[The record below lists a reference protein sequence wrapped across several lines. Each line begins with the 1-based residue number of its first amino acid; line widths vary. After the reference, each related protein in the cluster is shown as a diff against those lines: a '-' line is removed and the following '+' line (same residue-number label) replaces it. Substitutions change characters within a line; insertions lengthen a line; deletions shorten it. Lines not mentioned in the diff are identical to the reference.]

1 MKCPVCGAKVA
12 DNAYQC
18 GFCGSD
24 LSVIQYLKRV
34 SGTYYNI
41 GLERARVR
49 DLTGSVAALR
59 KSLRFYKEN
68 KDARNLLGLVY
79 YEMGEITAAL
89 SEWVLSKYLTPEKNS
104 ADYYI
109 DTLQKNTVAVDATDQ
124 TIKKY
129 NAALQSAQSGNAD
142 LAIIQLKK
150 VVSLNPHFIRAAH
163 LLSLLYMKEKEY
175 AKAEKLLQRVRKI
188 DTNNTTTLRYLKEIY
203 EETGGGE
210 IHDKTKK
217 AKPKKDPLE
226 NVKPVGAYREEKRS
240 LMPFMYLV
248 IGLVVGIAVTFVL
261 IRPTLMKNSMDQGSE
276 IADVNEKISVKDTQ
290 ISAMEG
296 EKEDLQN
303 QINDLQE
310 KIKNAD
316 TKAQKESENYEKLL
330 KAVSMY
336 IAGDKLGAMS
346 AVSECSKKDFALKEA
361 KSLYTTVSTITDQ
374 ELTTLITRARE
385 TINTS
390 YDEALSQLKALNK
403 VAPNNQKILYLMGRC
418 YHYKGDKKRA
428 KKYYEKALAIQ
439 SGTED
444 AVQSQRYLDEL
455 NGKSVAENTNEAE
468 GNNEGN
474 NEGEDDTGENGDTEE

>member
-12 DNAYQC
+12 ENVYQC
-18 GFCGSD
+18 SFCGSD

-89 SEWVLSKYLTPEKNS
+89 SEWVLSKYLAPEKNS

-163 LLSLLYMKEKEY
+163 LLALLYMKEKEY
-175 AKAEKLLQRVRKI
+175 AKAEKCLQRVRKI

-203 EETGGGE
+203 EVTGGGE
-210 IHDKTKK
+210 LQEKAKK
-217 AKPKKDPLE
+217 SKPKKDPLE

-240 LMPFMYLV
+240 LMPFMYLI

-261 IRPTLMKNSMDQGSE
+261 IRPTLMKSSLDKGSE
-276 IADVNEKISVKDTQ
+276 IADVNEKLSVKDTQ

-303 QINDLQE
+303 QINGLQE

-316 TKAQKESENYEKLL
+316 TQAQKESENYEKLL
-330 KAVSMY
+330 KAVSLY
-336 IAGDKLGAMS
+336 IAGDRLGAMS
-346 AVSECSKKDFALKEA
+346 AVSECEKKDFTLKEA
-361 KSLYTTVSTITDQ
+361 KSLYSTISTITDQ
-374 ELTTLITRARE
+374 ELQTLISRARE

-390 YDEALSQLKALNK
+390 YDEALKQLKALNK
-403 VAPNNQKILYLMGRC
+403 VAANNQKILYLMGRC
-418 YHYKGDKKRA
+418 YHYKGDKKKA
-428 KKYYEKALAIQ
+428 MKYYKKAIAIQ
-439 SGTED
+439 SGTEE
-444 AVQSQRYLDEL
+444 AVQAQTYLSELDGTAARRAAEENNGDE
-455 NGKSVAENTNEAE
+455 GGADP
-468 GNNEGN
+468 
-474 NEGEDDTGENGDTEE
+474 GEDTGDDEE

>member
-12 DNAYQC
+12 ENVYQC
-18 GFCGSD
+18 SFCGSD

-89 SEWVLSKYLTPEKNS
+89 SEWVLSKYLSPEKNN

-163 LLSLLYMKEKEY
+163 LLALLYMKEKEY
-175 AKAEKLLQRVRKI
+175 AKAEKCLQRVRKI

-210 IHDKTKK
+210 LQDKAKK
-217 AKPKKDPLE
+217 SKPKKDPLE

-240 LMPFMYLV
+240 LMPFMYLI

-261 IRPTLMKNSMDQGSE
+261 IRPTLMKSDLDKGSE
-276 IADVNEKISVKDTQ
+276 IADVNEKLSVKDTQ

-296 EKEDLQN
+296 EKEDLNN
-303 QINDLQE
+303 QIKELQE
-310 KIKNAD
+310 KIKNSD

-330 KAVSMY
+330 KAVSLY
-336 IAGDKLGAMS
+336 VAGDRLGAMS
-346 AVSECSKKDFALKEA
+346 AVSECDKKDFTLKEA
-361 KSLYTTVSTITDQ
+361 KKLYSSISTITDQ
-374 ELTTLITRARE
+374 ELQTLITKARE

-390 YDEALSQLKALNK
+390 YDEALKQLKALNK
-403 VAPNNQKILYLMGRC
+403 VAKNNQKILYLMGRC
-418 YHYKGDKKRA
+418 YHYKGDKKKA
-428 KKYYEKALAIQ
+428 IKYYKKAVAIQ
-439 SGTED
+439 AGTEE
-444 AVQSQRYLDEL
+444 AVQADKFINEL
-455 NGKSVAENTNEAE
+455 NGKAPSAE
-468 GNNEGN
+468 GNN
-474 NEGEDDTGENGDTEE
+474 DTGEDGDTEE

>member
-24 LSVIQYLKRV
+24 LSVVQYLKRV

-41 GLERARVR
+41 GLDRARVR
-49 DLTGSVAALR
+49 DLTGSVEALK
-59 KSLRFYKEN
+59 KSLRFFKEN

-89 SEWVLSKYLTPEKNS
+89 SEWVLSKYLVPEKNS

-129 NAALQSAQSGNAD
+129 NAALASAQSGNAD

-163 LLSLLYMKEKEY
+163 LLALLYMKEKEY
-175 AKAEKLLQRVRKI
+175 AKAEKCLQRVRKI

-203 EETGGGE
+203 EVTGGGE
-210 IHDKTKK
+210 IQDKAKK

-226 NVKPVGAYREEKRS
+226 NVKPVGTYHEEKRS
-240 LMPFMYLV
+240 LMPFMYLI

-261 IRPTLMKNSMDQGSE
+261 IRPTLMKGSMDKGSE
-276 IADVNEKISVKDTQ
+276 IADVNEKLSVKDTQ
-290 ISAMEG
+290 ITSLQG

-303 QINDLQE
+303 QINDLNE
-310 KIKNAD
+310 KIKNSD

-330 KAVSMY
+330 KAVSLY
-336 IAGDKLGAMS
+336 IAGDRLGAVA
-346 AVSECSKKDFALKEA
+346 AVGDCKKKDFTLKEA
-361 KSLYTTVSTITDQ
+361 KSLYVTVSTITDQ
-374 ELTTLITRARE
+374 ELQSMITKARE
-385 TINTS
+385 MINTS
-390 YDEALSQLKALNK
+390 YDEALKQLKALNK
-403 VAPNNQKILYLMGRC
+403 VAKNNQKILYLIGRC
-418 YHYKGDKKRA
+418 YQYKGNKEKA
-428 KKYYEKALAIQ
+428 KKYYEKAIEIQ
-439 SGTED
+439 AGTEE
-444 AVQSQRYLDEL
+444 AVQADKYLSEL
-455 NGKSVAENTNEAE
+455 NGTAKKKTEKRNDNNTGDN
-468 GNNEGN
+468 GDTG
-474 NEGEDDTGENGDTEE
+474 DTGEGDTQE

>member
-12 DNAYQC
+12 ENVYQC
-18 GFCGSD
+18 SFCGSD

-89 SEWVLSKYLTPEKNS
+89 SEWVLSKYLSPEKNS

-163 LLSLLYMKEKEY
+163 LLALLYMQEKEY
-175 AKAEKLLQRVRKI
+175 AKAEKCLQRVRKI

-203 EETGGGE
+203 EVTGGGE
-210 IHDKTKK
+210 LQEKNKK
-217 AKPKKDPLE
+217 SKPKKDPLE
-226 NVKPVGAYREEKRS
+226 NVKPVGAYREEKKS
-240 LMPFMYLV
+240 LMPFMYLI

-261 IRPTLMKNSMDQGSE
+261 IRPTLMKNSLDKGSE
-276 IADVNEKISVKDTQ
+276 IADVNEKLSVKDTQ

-296 EKEDLQN
+296 EKEDLN
-303 QINDLQE
+303 KQIKELQE

-316 TKAQKESENYEKLL
+316 TKAQQESENYEKLL
-330 KAVSMY
+330 KAVSLY
-336 IAGDKLGAMS
+336 VAGDRLGAMS
-346 AVSECSKKDFALKEA
+346 AMSECDKKDFTLKEA
-361 KSLYTTVSTITDQ
+361 KSLYSTISTITDQ
-374 ELTTLITRARE
+374 ELTALISKARE

-390 YDEALSQLKALNK
+390 YDEALKQLKALNK
-403 VAPNNQKILYLMGRC
+403 VAPNNQKIMYLMGRC
-418 YHYKGDKKRA
+418 YHYKGDTKKA
-428 KKYYEKALAIQ
+428 MKYYKKAIAIQ
-439 SGTED
+439 SGTEE
-444 AVQSQRYLDEL
+444 AVQAQTYLSELDGTARPADDED
-455 NGKSVAENTNEAE
+455 A
-468 GNNEGN
+468 
-474 NEGEDDTGENGDTEE
+474 DTGDEGDNEE

>member
-12 DNAYQC
+12 ENVYQC
-18 GFCGSD
+18 SFCGSD

-34 SGTYYNI
+34 SGTYYTI

-89 SEWVLSKYLTPEKNS
+89 SEWVLSKYLSPEKNS

-163 LLSLLYMKEKEY
+163 LLALLYMQEKEY
-175 AKAEKLLQRVRKI
+175 AKAEKCLQRVRKI

-203 EETGGGE
+203 EVTGGGE
-210 IHDKTKK
+210 LQEKNKK
-217 AKPKKDPLE
+217 SKPKKDPLE
-226 NVKPVGAYREEKRS
+226 NVKPVGAYREEKKS
-240 LMPFMYLV
+240 LMPFMYLI

-261 IRPTLMKNSMDQGSE
+261 IRPTLMKNSLDKGSE
-276 IADVNEKISVKDTQ
+276 IADVNEKLSVKDTQ

-296 EKEDLQN
+296 EKEDLN
-303 QINDLQE
+303 KQIKELQE

-316 TKAQKESENYEKLL
+316 TKAQQESENYEKLL
-330 KAVSMY
+330 KAVSLY
-336 IAGDKLGAMS
+336 VAGDRLGAMS
-346 AVSECSKKDFALKEA
+346 AMSECDKKDFTLKEA
-361 KSLYTTVSTITDQ
+361 KSLYSTISTITDQ
-374 ELTTLITRARE
+374 ELTALISKARE

-390 YDEALSQLKALNK
+390 YDEALKQLKALNK
-403 VAPNNQKILYLMGRC
+403 VAPNNQKIMYLMGRC
-418 YHYKGDKKRA
+418 YHYKGDTKKA
-428 KKYYEKALAIQ
+428 MKYYKKAIAIQ
-439 SGTED
+439 SGTEE
-444 AVQSQRYLDEL
+444 AVQAQTYLSELDGTARPADDED
-455 NGKSVAENTNEAE
+455 A
-468 GNNEGN
+468 
-474 NEGEDDTGENGDTEE
+474 DTGDEGDNEE